1 MIAFLL
7 AATLTVTVPENRS
20 IENGRTIDL
29 NVEVVERSGKPD
41 AIFVLAGGPGGVAT
55 NMKGFAE
62 RQFAGTDQDIVLV
75 DARGTGKSNSL
86 QCAMPGSESDPQG
99 YFLDFLPLEPLEK
112 CRAELEKRAD
122 LTQYTTAAIAADL
135 EAVRKH
141 LGYKQMN
148 LYGTSY
154 GTRLALE
161 IMRRYPKSVRSA
173 ILDGVV
179 PPSVISP
186 VTFAADGEW
195 SVKAILALCRSDEI
209 CRTAFPDIE
218 GDYAKVVRDAGDGI
232 ELEAP
237 IKVTIHRGIF
247 GEILRNFLYSPETY
261 ARFPLMIHRAANGDW
276 SLFAEMATRYG
287 RGIRNVHYG
296 MFLSVMCAEDAP
308 RIDFASAKKAAEGT
322 LLGTYRV
329 EQQLAACRIWPRG
342 KVDGRGTKPVRS
354 SIPTLIASGE
364 YDPVTPPRFGDE
376 VKRTLPN
383 SLHMVIPK
391 GSHSGDTGGCQEK
404 VYSEF
409 FREGS
414 VNKLD
419 LSCVEKIQRP
429 PFANATTSGKN

>member
-1 MIAFLL
+1 MISFLL
-7 AATLTVTVPENRS
+7 AATLTVTVPENRAVPG
-20 IENGRTIDL
+20 GRTIDL
-29 NVEVVERSGKPD
+29 NVEVVERSDKPD
-41 AIFVLAGGPGGVAT
+41 AIFILAGGPGAVAT
-55 NMKGFAE
+55 NMKGFAG

-75 DARGTGKSNSL
+75 DARGTGKSNPL

-99 YFLDFLPLEPLEK
+99 YFTDFLPLEPLEK
-112 CRAELEKRAD
+112 CRRELEQRAD
-122 LTQYTTAAIAADL
+122 LTQYTTAAIAADI

-154 GTRLALE
+154 GTRVALE
-161 IMRRYPKSVRSA
+161 IMRRYPKSVRTV

-186 VTFAADGEW
+186 VTFAADGER
-195 SVKAILALCRSDEI
+195 SVKAVLGLCRSDET

-218 GDYAKVVRDAGDGI
+218 GDFAKVLKDAEDGI
-232 ELEAP
+232 EIEAP
-237 IKVTIHRGIF
+237 IRVTINRGIF

-287 RGIRNVHYG
+287 RGIRGIHYG

-308 RIDFASAKKAAEGT
+308 RIDFAAAKKAAERT
-322 LLGTYRV
+322 TLGTYRV
-329 EQQLAACRIWPRG
+329 EQQLAACKLWPRG
-342 KVDGRGTKPVRS
+342 RTDGLGTQPVRS
-354 SIPTLIASGE
+354 KIPTLIASGE
-364 YDPVTPPRFGDE
+364 FDPVTPPRFGDE
-376 VKRTLPN
+376 VKRTLK
-383 SLHMVIPK
+383 SSVHMVIPK
-391 GSHSGDTGGCQEK
+391 GSHSGDTGGCQEQ

-409 FREGS
+409 VREGS
-414 VNKLD
+414 VKKLD
-419 LSCVEKIQRP
+419 LSCVETIQRP